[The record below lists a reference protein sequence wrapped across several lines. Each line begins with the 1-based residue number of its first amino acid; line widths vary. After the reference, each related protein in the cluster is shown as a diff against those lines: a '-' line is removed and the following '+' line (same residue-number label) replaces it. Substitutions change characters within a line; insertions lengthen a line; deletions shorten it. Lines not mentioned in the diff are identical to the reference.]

1 MSSLSASLGGWPGPR
16 RGSSSSSMVTYSAMT
31 RSSRQ
36 ACTGPP
42 RRSTLLR
49 QRQLSAASS
58 PLSPWS
64 PSTQYDI
71 SDLGRSPTAVELA
84 DHLHVTVDEVLKELG
99 VAMSRREISLDQPLG
114 EDDDCLGDRL
124 ATPGPGEEPED
135 LLALAGL
142 IAELPGL
149 ERTVVV
155 LRFFEDLDQSTIAAR
170 IGYSQMQVSRLERR
184 ALARMRTQL
193 LEP

>member
-1 MSSLSASLGGWPGPR
+1 
-16 RGSSSSSMVTYSAMT
+16 V
-31 RSSRQ
+31 
-36 ACTGPP
+36 
-42 RRSTLLR
+42 
-49 QRQLSAASS
+49 
-58 PLSPWS
+58 
-64 PSTQYDI
+64 
-71 SDLGRSPTAVELA
+71 
-84 DHLHVTVDEVLKELG
+84 
-99 VAMSRREISLDQPLG
+99 
-114 EDDDCLGDRL
+114 
-124 ATPGPGEEPED
+124 
-135 LLALAGL
+135 LAGL